1 MGRVLIFGAGAIGQW
16 LGAALSQAGEEVTLV
31 TRAEACKA
39 INERGLRCGLKTVR
53 LKAFEE
59 APAGSY
65 DLVVLTVK
73 TFDVAEALDILG
85 SRLSFHQV
93 LTIQNGIGTD
103 ELVRKRFLS
112 AGLIV
117 GSVTCSVASPEPGVI
132 HPGLTGGLGL
142 APYSDA
148 PTVPLQKLFEK
159 GGLKVQLC
167 PDYRSMKWSKLCLNV
182 VGNALGALLDCTP
195 TELFGDR
202 KLYRFEV
209 RSLSE
214 VRKVIRAQNLK
225 IIDLPDYPVK
235 KFSEV
240 MFWLPS
246 RLSFPC
252 CRRRCKEAAAT
263 NLPRSCSSCAGG
275 EPRPRSTSSTGPSW
289 TTARGWEFPHRSTRT
304 WCAPIMR
311 PWRIRPPG
319 GSAGEA
325 NRTRSWPS
333 FYTSGIWFKQ
343 REPRRH
349 AGSSGQ

>member
-246 RLSFPC
+246 RLSFPLLSEKMQRGRGDKPPSLLLEL
-252 CRRRCKEAAAT
+252 RRGRAKTEIDFLNGAVVDYGKRLGIPTPVNENLVRAYHEAMEDPAAWWE
-263 NLPRSCSSCAGG
+263 R
-275 EPRPRSTSSTGPSW
+275 W
-289 TTARGWEFPHRSTRT
+289 RGKSHSLVAELLHERDLV
-304 WCAPIMR
+304 
-311 PWRIRPPG
+311 
-319 GSAGEA
+319 
-325 NRTRSWPS
+325 
-333 FYTSGIWFKQ
+333 
-343 REPRRH
+343 
-349 AGSSGQ
+349 